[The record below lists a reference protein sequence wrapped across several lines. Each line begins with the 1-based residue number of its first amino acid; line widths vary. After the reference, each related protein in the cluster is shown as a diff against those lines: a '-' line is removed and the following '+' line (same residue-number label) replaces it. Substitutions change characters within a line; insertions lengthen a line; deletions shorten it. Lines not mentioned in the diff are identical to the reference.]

1 MKVYTEMAS
10 KQSGT
15 EKIPNTRTRVP
26 SSCFMCRK
34 RKRKCD
40 KIKPSCTNCVANGS
54 TDKCTYEK
62 HPWMEHGTKS
72 QEAYISCDEVRSLQN
87 TVEMYQQSNVSPIG
101 STSSNTSNKSSN
113 TSSNTSNTS
122 NTPNTLNTLNTP
134 ANLVNGQTTEDDSTV
149 GLSKAFDGLTVK
161 ESVLTYYGPTSYMS
175 VFMNDNYS
183 RRMYHNYTQS
193 QLQGYREQWEMPY
206 SKTPC
211 SDSAPTQDESK
222 VVSDLP
228 PLRIVLFLV
237 ETFFETLYPFAPFIN
252 KFSFMEEMK
261 MALAQKE
268 YKTVVTPH
276 GKQLHSTIA
285 LALIMMRF
293 AFLTLPFQQFYS
305 NSLSGNTQQMM
316 KEIVENQVDIRPTY
330 IGRANILVSAAG
342 CFSSISLRAIQAA
355 LLLRTYKLFCP
366 EGNDGGTE
374 SSILISSLI
383 QMARFHGLHRNPD
396 VYRNTI
402 VDEETKHLWRKIWA
416 QLLYLDASQSFNL
429 GSQLMIYEEENSPF
443 LEVPNLLTTNEP
455 LIVNNFALKAQVAQ
469 TLRKLIRS
477 TAKDGLTK
485 RSMLLELA
493 NEIKSL
499 MCNKIRVF
507 EKLYDGKLYDVNGA
521 INSDVCDKV
530 LEFCLRLDLTYK
542 LYIIYFLLYSSADDL
557 VDSSLKEEYFSTAVE
572 NGLIILRIGI
582 AFCDTPHLF
591 FGAQLEKV
599 IAQSIFLAVYRTVVS
614 LTSIVPRII
623 DGTFSLNNAVK
634 KFTSP
639 DSAGLVAWLKVDFD
653 NEQVGLHSLMS
664 KFQSLY
670 FSTTNLASTYFLC
683 YRVSWGMKYVLDYLT
698 ENYPSVI
705 EDKIREEQTIFTDE
719 FSDIYSSLGEM
730 WNSESVINFDY
741 IFASLG
747 VENPGEGFET

>member
-1 MKVYTEMAS
+1 MKVYAVMAI
-10 KQSGT
+10 KQTDT
-15 EKIPNTRTRVP
+15 EKGRTTRARVP
-26 SSCFMCRK
+26 TSCFMCRK

-40 KIKPSCTNCVANGS
+40 KIKPFCTNCITNGN

-62 HPWMEHGTKS
+62 HPWMENGTES
-72 QEAYISCDEVRSLQN
+72 QVSYISGDKARLLQD
-87 TVEMYQQSNVSPIG
+87 TVEMYQKLDVSPIG
-101 STSSNTSNKSSN
+101 STSSNTSNNFSN
-113 TSSNTSNTS
+113 TSSNSSNTD
-122 NTPNTLNTLNTP
+122 TQ
-134 ANLVNGQTTEDDSTV
+134 ATEDDATV

-175 VFMNDNYS
+175 VFMNDSYS
-183 RRMYHNYTQS
+183 RRMFHQYTQS

-228 PLRIVLFLV
+228 PLRIVTFLV

-252 KFSFMEEMK
+252 KSPFMEEMK
-261 MALAQKE
+261 LALAQTGNR
-268 YKTVVTPH
+268 TVVTPQ

-285 LALIMMRF
+285 LVLIMMRF
-293 AFLTLPFQQFYS
+293 SFLTLPFQQYYS
-305 NSLSGNTQQMM
+305 NSLSGKIQMMM
-316 KEIVENQVDIRPTY
+316 KEIVENQVDIRPSY

-342 CFSSISLRAIQAA
+342 CFSNISLRAIQAA

-374 SSILISSLI
+374 SSILIGSLI

-396 VYRNTI
+396 FYKSTI
-402 VDEETKHLWRKIWA
+402 VDVETKHLWRKIWA

-429 GSQLMIYEEENSPF
+429 GSQLMIYEEENFPF
-443 LEVPNLLTTNEP
+443 LEVPNFAITDEP
-455 LIVNNFALKAQVAQ
+455 LIVNNFAVKAQVAQ
-469 TLRKLIRS
+469 ILRNLIKL
-477 TAKDGLTK
+477 TTKDGHTK
-485 RSMLLELA
+485 KSMLLELA
-493 NEIKSL
+493 NTIESL

-507 EKLYDGKLYDVNGA
+507 EQLYIAEFNDVNGA
-521 INSDVCDKV
+521 ISSDVCDRA

-542 LYIIYFLLYSSADDL
+542 LYIIYFLLYSSSDDL
-557 VDSSLKEEYFSTAVE
+557 ASKENYFSAAVE
-572 NGLIILRIGI
+572 SGLIILRIGI

-599 IAQSIFLAVYRTVVS
+599 IAQNIFLAVYRTVVS

-639 DSAGLVAWLKVDFD
+639 DSAGLVTWLNVDFD
-653 NEQVGLHSLMS
+653 NEQAGLHSLLT

-683 YRVSWGMKYVLDYLT
+683 YRVSWGMKYVLDYVA
-698 ENYPSVI
+698 ENYPSDI
-705 EDKIREEQTIFTDE
+705 EDKMREEQILFSDE
-719 FSDIYSSLGEM
+719 FSDIYSTLGEM

-747 VENPGEGFET
+747 VENLGTGLET